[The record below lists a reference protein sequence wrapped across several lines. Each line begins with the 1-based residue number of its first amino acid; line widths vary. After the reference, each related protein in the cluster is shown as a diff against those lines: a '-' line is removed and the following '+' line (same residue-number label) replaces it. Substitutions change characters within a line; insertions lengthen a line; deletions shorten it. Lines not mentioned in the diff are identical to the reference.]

1 VGSTLTP
8 LAAPSGAPRRLPNP
22 TANPDAESR
31 YREPVH
37 SQAQSPDEYV
47 ASLPEERRDA
57 VSAVR
62 DVILR
67 NLPAGYE
74 EGTSHGMIA
83 YYVPVERF
91 PDTYNGEPLGLA
103 GIASQKQYVSV
114 YLLSVYGDPE
124 TERWFQRRYEASG
137 KRLSMGKS
145 CLRFRNLE
153 DVALDVIGETIARAD
168 LDTFLD
174 RYRAV
179 RGSARLA
186 RRARST

>member
-1 VGSTLTP
+1 M
-8 LAAPSGAPRRLPNP
+8 
-22 TANPDAESR
+22 
-31 YREPVH
+31 H
-37 SQAQSPDEYV
+37 SQARSPDDYV
-47 ASLPEERRDA
+47 ASLPEERRHA

-62 DVILR
+62 EVILR

-74 EGTSHGMIA
+74 EGMSHGMIA
-83 YYVPVERF
+83 YYVPLERF

-114 YLLSVYGDPE
+114 YLLSVYGDPG
-124 TERWFQRRYEASG
+124 TERWFQRRYAASG
-137 KRLSMGKS
+137 KRLNMGKS
-145 CLRFRNLE
+145 CLRFRSLD

-168 LDTFLD
+168 LDAFLD

-186 RRARST
+186 RRGPSG